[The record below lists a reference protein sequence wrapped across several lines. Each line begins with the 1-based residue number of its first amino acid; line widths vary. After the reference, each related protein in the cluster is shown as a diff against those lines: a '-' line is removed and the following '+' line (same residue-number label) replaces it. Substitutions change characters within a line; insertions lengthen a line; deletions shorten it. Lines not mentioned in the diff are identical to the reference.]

1 MSTRGK
7 FLKSVNIFKHIYDE
21 YVEQYYMIF
30 MQELDNPTV
39 HSIFLTKSCKP
50 SHAHTTRRISVRDFA
65 DFADFTL
72 KFNGFELNLKVFC
85 PFLSDIYS

>member
-1 MSTRGK
+1 
-7 FLKSVNIFKHIYDE
+7 
-21 YVEQYYMIF
+21 
-30 MQELDNPTV
+30 MQELDNTTT

-50 SHAHTTRRISVRDFA
+50 SNAHTTRISVKDFA
-65 DFADFTL
+65 DFTGFTL